1 MLAAEGLDH
10 GILVNAVAPMAVT
23 RLNETVMSS
32 IFGPAAELLSPDI
45 VAPVAAFLVH
55 RDCALNGEVLS
66 AAGGRVARFALG
78 TGPAVAGLHSPE
90 DVRDAFTRV
99 RATEPARWWTAP
111 APESRIA

>member
-1 MLAAEGLDH
+1 MGTPANAAYGGAKGALAGLTRVLAAQGADH

-23 RLNETVMSS
+23 RLNEAVMST
-32 IFGPAAELLSPDI
+32 IFGPATERLTADI

-78 TGPAVAGLHSPE
+78 IRPGGRRAAVPGG
-90 DVRDAFTRV
+90 
-99 RATEPARWWTAP
+99 RA
-111 APESRIA
+111 